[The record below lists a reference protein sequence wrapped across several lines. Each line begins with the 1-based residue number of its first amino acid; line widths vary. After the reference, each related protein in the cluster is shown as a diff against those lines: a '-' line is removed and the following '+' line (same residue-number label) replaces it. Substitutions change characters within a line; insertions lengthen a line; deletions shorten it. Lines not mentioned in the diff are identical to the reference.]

1 MHSSAISVLH
11 IKMPWIR
18 LSQNQYY
25 VARCYLPVLVALVGE
40 RIQLLNN
47 VCSSFSYCV
56 SCFTLLNSGCKIG
69 RNNEFPG
76 NWALKHKAHLCLR
89 DRSLTDPIQRN
100 SMLAMSY
107 HSRNTPFYQMGFTF
121 QLENK
126 LLLKEQSFC
135 FRRILHRAEPVWS
148 PFKHEG
154 SILISIKA
162 A

>member
-1 MHSSAISVLH
+1 MHSSTVSVLH

-25 VARCYLPVLVALVGE
+25 FARCYLPILVALVGE
-40 RIQLLNN
+40 RIQLPSE
-47 VCSSFSYCV
+47 VFSA
-56 SCFTLLNSGCKIG
+56 TLFPALHYLILDTRQREIMN
-69 RNNEFPG
+69 FPG

-100 SMLAMSY
+100 LMLVMSY
-107 HSRNTPFYQMGFTF
+107 QSRNTPFYQVGFTF

-126 LLLKEQSFC
+126 LLLKEQSFY
-135 FRRILHRAEPVWS
+135 FRRILHRAEPIWS

-154 SILISIKA
+154 
-162 A
+162 